1 MMDIAQEVEKLSGA
15 IPTETETAI
24 VTAIST
30 RLREDSSAD
39 VHSGCVRAI
48 AGLARC
54 ASAAGLASLCS
65 AVLDLIASTDP
76 DVAAQRDLY
85 AIGLRTAILQAP
97 GPMHGRLVDD
107 IFMPLLTLAS
117 QDAPPDVQAAEES
130 VPRYGLEIL
139 ADFVKQCIG
148 MIPEADF
155 AKAAQAAHRQLQSSC
170 PAIAKR
176 AVRLI
181 GTCGT
186 ALPNDELH
194 ALVGE
199 LLKAIATQ
207 TARAQFVAAVSAL
220 SAITSAVG
228 WRLREHAP
236 ALATALLSAASTADE
251 EDEEDGAFGS
261 LLGGGA
267 AAAHVSQDELRE
279 ACCQALAEL
288 VRACPDDLGDQVA
301 PILALA
307 HKLALHDPNFN
318 YDVVDE
324 VLSGGEDS
332 EDDWSMDDDE
342 FDGYEDGM
350 DAGADTALDSTWRSR
365 RAAVQLLGAWLELPA
380 APLLDSQLAPAMAVL
395 ITATRDRE
403 PMVRTPVLQVLG
415 IAATRAARPAGAAL
429 CAELS
434 KELDTALPAA
444 MTSAKLAAGFNTGA
458 VVAALQLV
466 QALLQAVPEAGSG
479 AHAQGIAQLLAAN
492 ASATHTDAAC
502 AHANTELLCTAA
514 QQFNSEA
521 LTAWWD
527 ALTGA
532 AITAVESGS
541 AKLQALGCN
550 AGGALAEATR
560 VQAVALD
567 VSAIWAAIAALL
579 QRGGHALDA
588 TVRAA
593 AMAAAQAVAACWAAR
608 GADSAAVSA
617 MVSTLSAWLSL
628 DIAQVSVLR
637 ALAALV
643 GHGLTLDKPAVLLPP
658 DAVSGMM
665 SAMLDAV
672 AAGSSAARTAALQA
686 CLALVRHHA
695 GVQAQRW
702 AEVRQLLADTVQAG
716 PAAAAAV
723 LALHVATE
731 AVRTGDSAA
740 DMAAAMR
747 PAFSAIAAASGSMDA
762 TAMAAQ
768 ELVQSLVTAIATSG
782 APLQTGEFIR
792 VVLAAAASAGTAPNA
807 LLRPAAGVSRV
818 IAGAAAGDAA
828 TFAAEF
834 VLPALRAAES
844 DSPDQA
850 VLQSAPVVFAALGYA
865 APVTPAYVEHMAAL
879 AASLSHSQDVLRQ
892 GAAIGLGGCLAA
904 DVSAYERE
912 YKPLLE
918 AKIAHAAKLG
928 REAGATSG
936 AAAAAAAADAGYG
949 TAKLEAMGAVQVHVL
964 PLRVCFHE
972 VSVDAGA
979 ALVPAVAPTLAAAA
993 QLNDEGVVAVVASAL
1008 AAAMSAAPAAGLAA
1022 VQGILSGSLE
1032 VPSQAAA
1039 ALTALSNPSAA
1050 AHMTPELLAEAVAAC
1065 TAPAAG
1071 QACPDPT
1078 VSTAALAAVA
1088 GAVRSLPHEVLAA
1101 SGPAIVD
1108 AVAARLA
1115 RDPSLVKVV
1124 DLGPF
1129 KHHVDRG
1136 LPVRRAALGLANAL
1150 LACMPDL
1157 ATAPAVVA
1165 AVVSAVQ
1172 DPEDDIVLGASAWL
1186 AGLATSR
1193 MTSSVVL
1200 ALRQHLT
1207 SLAAG
1212 ITAAFKAVAK
1222 DERQAA
1228 DGHGQ
1233 DRVAGARDRLRSLVR
1248 TLASVHEVAGAGA
1261 PPAWVQLVAN
1271 AETQE
1276 PLKSMLATAR
1286 TELGASRML

>member
-76 DVAAQRDLY
+76 EVAAQRDLY

-97 GPMHGRLVDD
+97 ATMHGRLVED
-107 IFMPLLTLAS
+107 IFTPLLALAS
-117 QDAPPDVQAAEES
+117 QDPPAQVQAAEES

-148 MIPEADF
+148 VIPETGF
-155 AKAAQAAHRQLQSSC
+155 AKAARAAQRQLQSSC

-181 GTCGT
+181 GVCGP

-199 LLKAIATQ
+199 LLKAIGTQ
-207 TARAQFVAAVSAL
+207 AARAQFVAAVSAL
-220 SAITSAVG
+220 SAVTSAVG

-251 EDEEDGAFGS
+251 EDAEDGAFGS

-267 AAAHVSQDELRE
+267 SAAHVTQDELRE

-324 VLSGGEDS
+324 ALSSGDDS
-332 EDDWSMDDDE
+332 EGDWSLDDDDE
-342 FDGYEDGM
+342 FDGYEDGL
-350 DAGADTALDSTWRSR
+350 DAGVDAALDSTWRSR

-380 APLLDSQLAPAMAVL
+380 APLLDSQLAPTLAVL

-415 IAATRAARPAGAAL
+415 IAASRAARHAGAAL
-429 CAELS
+429 CAELR
-434 KELDTALPAA
+434 KELGTALPAA
-444 MTSAKLAAGFNTGA
+444 MASAKLAAGFNTSA
-458 VVAALQLV
+458 VVAALRLI
-466 QALLQAVPEAGSG
+466 QALLQAVPEAGAG

-492 ASATHTDAAC
+492 ATAVHTDAAC
-502 AHANTELLCTAA
+502 AHASAELLRTAA
-514 QQFNSEA
+514 QQFDAEA
-521 LTAWWD
+521 LTAWWS

-532 AITAVESGS
+532 AIAAIESRS
-541 AKLQALGCN
+541 AKLQALGCA
-550 AGGALAEATR
+550 AGAALAEATR
-560 VQAVALD
+560 VHAAALD
-567 VSAIWAAIAALL
+567 VGALWAAIAALL

-588 TVRAA
+588 SVRAA

-643 GHGLTLDKPAVLLPP
+643 GHGLTAEKPAVLLAP
-658 DAVSGMM
+658 DAASGMM

-723 LALHVATE
+723 LALRVATE
-731 AVRTGDSAA
+731 AVGAGDSAA

-762 TAMAAQ
+762 TALAAQ
-768 ELVQSLVTAIATSG
+768 ELVQSLVMAIAASG
-782 APLQTGEFIR
+782 TPLQVGEFIR
-792 VVLAAAASAGTAPNA
+792 AMLAAAASAGMAPGA

-828 TFAAEF
+828 AFAAEF
-834 VLPALRAAES
+834 AVPALRAAES

-850 VLQSAPVVFAALGYA
+850 VMQSAPVIFAALGYA
-865 APVTPAYVEHMAAL
+865 APATPVYVEHMAAL
-879 AASLSHSQDVLRQ
+879 AASLCHSQDVLRQ

-904 DVSAYERE
+904 DVAAYERE

-918 AKIAHAAKLG
+918 AKIEQAAQLG
-928 REAGATSG
+928 REAGA
-936 AAAAAAAADAGYG
+936 AAGAAADAGYG

-964 PLRVCFHE
+964 PLRVCFRE
-972 VSVDAGA
+972 APADAGA
-979 ALVPAVAPTLAAAA
+979 TLVPVVAPTLAAAA

-1008 AAAMSAAPAAGLAA
+1008 AAAMAAAPAAGLAA
-1022 VQGILSGSLE
+1022 VESILAHGWDA
-1032 VPSQAAA
+1032 PAQAAA

-1050 AHMTPELLAEAVAAC
+1050 AHITPRLLAEAVAAC
-1065 TAPAAG
+1065 NAPAAG
-1071 QACPDPT
+1071 AACPDPT

-1088 GAVRSLPHEVLAA
+1088 GAVRSLPHDVLAA

-1108 AVAARLA
+1108 AAAARLA

-1150 LACMPDL
+1150 LASMPDL

-1193 MTSSVVL
+1193 TSSSVVL

-1207 SLAAG
+1207 PLAAG

-1276 PLKSMLATAR
+1276 PLKSMLAAAR
-1286 TELGASRML
+1286 TELGASRMV